1 MVKKKEDCWMSF
13 SEALDQYMRAR
24 TEMGHFGTGGINWT
38 NAKERLDEAKDHM
51 DALTDS
57 MELRSH

>member
-1 MVKKKEDCWMSF
+1 MGMQRGDCWMSF
-13 SEALDQYMRAR
+13 SEALDQYMRASK
-24 TEMGHFGTGGINWT
+24 EMDHFGTGGVNWR

-57 MELRSH
+57 TDLRSA